1 MKANL
6 QEKFKNRKI
15 KSPDPV
21 LAKAVAFGFKQVSK
35 KRNVVF
41 EYSDDYLEIKDKQ
54 VVYLCQ
60 HRSSDDYI
68 YVFAGLSNTNVHV
81 LCGMQ
86 NVFQKYLYTLL
97 KRLGVIA
104 KYLYQPDMLS
114 IKQILQAKKLGGSIM
129 VFPEGIQSTSGSTH
143 PINPATLKFVCKMAL
158 PVVLVKVKGSY
169 FTKTR
174 YSRDIK
180 KGQITVSYSK
190 LFDTED
196 FKNLSEEELYT
207 KMFENFK
214 YNEFEEHK
222 NDKIEFIGEK
232 PNIDGLDNII
242 YKCPCC
248 NGENNFVVEN
258 DTMTCKNCGLKV
270 KMDNYYNLLP
280 VNKDL
285 PFENVD
291 KWYKWQRKEVKKEI
305 LDDNFSLSAKVRLNT
320 INPTKLTKNYSLLN
334 IGEGVITLTNKGL
347 RYVGSRYDE
356 KVDLFFDAKAL
367 YSLSISLA
375 YDFDFYYKNEYFNF
389 KLLENQKLMTKWML
403 ATEEI
408 HSLCDPA
415 WADANKWVY

>member
-1 MKANL
+1 
-6 QEKFKNRKI
+6 
-15 KSPDPV
+15 
-21 LAKAVAFGFKQVSK
+21 
-35 KRNVVF
+35 
-41 EYSDDYLEIKDKQ
+41 
-54 VVYLCQ
+54 
-60 HRSSDDYI
+60 
-68 YVFAGLSNTNVHV
+68 
-81 LCGMQ
+81 
-86 NVFQKYLYTLL
+86 
-97 KRLGVIA
+97 
-104 KYLYQPDMLS
+104 
-114 IKQILQAKKLGGSIM
+114 
-129 VFPEGIQSTSGSTH
+129 
-143 PINPATLKFVCKMAL
+143 MAL

>member
-320 INPTKLTKNYSLLN
+320 INPTKLTKN
-334 IGEGVITLTNKGL
+334 
-347 RYVGSRYDE
+347 
-356 KVDLFFDAKAL
+356 
-367 YSLSISLA
+367 
-375 YDFDFYYKNEYFNF
+375 
-389 KLLENQKLMTKWML
+389 
-403 ATEEI
+403 
-408 HSLCDPA
+408 
-415 WADANKWVY
+415 